1 MKFYRFFFLALF
13 AVVSSFTVNAQRGFF
28 YSHIPDWDYSYID
41 SSIEASI
48 IQDTA
53 VLTNDEIKA
62 LIRLPQSELPQP
74 SDEEIAAQIKAI
86 PALVNFQCNDQV
98 IAEIR
103 KMVYSGR
110 NYIAKLRGRAAYYF
124 PIFEGM
130 LAQAGMPIEL
140 KYLTLIESGLDPKI
154 TSYAGAR
161 GLWQIM
167 PATARGLGLTLDSW
181 VDERCDPIKSTQAA
195 LAYLQAANI
204 TYDDWLVS
212 LASYNAGPGTVNRA
226 ISRTSRGRTYW
237 DIQSQLPRETQKYVP
252 KYNAMLYA
260 MHYADDYKIPI
271 VYPSYSVAPS
281 IPVEIFSPLK
291 ISHVAAALDMDSAD
305 LARLNPSLNTDWIP
319 YYHNG
324 FSLNIPSDKS
334 ARFYALVQDIYLT
347 SDTLFLVLR
356 GDRVNGGYDER
367 KNMYYVQLGD
377 YLEKIARDFSVTVEE
392 LVEWNNLESMLLEL
406 GQGLALGENIN
417 VEIDSL
423 QGVMPDVEDGLQAE
437 EYDEDCECVYHRV
450 RFGETVFDIAY
461 EYGVRVEDIL
471 RENTIT
477 NILLIEQG
485 LLLKIPK

>member
-13 AVVSSFTVNAQRGFF
+13 AVVSSYTANAQRGFF
-28 YSHIPDWDYSYID
+28 YSHIPNWDYSYID

-226 ISRTSRGRTYW
+226 ISRTSR
-237 DIQSQLPRETQKYVP
+237 
-252 KYNAMLYA
+252 
-260 MHYADDYKIPI
+260 
-271 VYPSYSVAPS
+271 
-281 IPVEIFSPLK
+281 
-291 ISHVAAALDMDSAD
+291 
-305 LARLNPSLNTDWIP
+305 
-319 YYHNG
+319 
-324 FSLNIPSDKS
+324 
-334 ARFYALVQDIYLT
+334 
-347 SDTLFLVLR
+347 
-356 GDRVNGGYDER
+356 
-367 KNMYYVQLGD
+367 
-377 YLEKIARDFSVTVEE
+377 
-392 LVEWNNLESMLLEL
+392 
-406 GQGLALGENIN
+406 
-417 VEIDSL
+417 
-423 QGVMPDVEDGLQAE
+423 
-437 EYDEDCECVYHRV
+437 
-450 RFGETVFDIAY
+450 
-461 EYGVRVEDIL
+461 
-471 RENTIT
+471 
-477 NILLIEQG
+477 
-485 LLLKIPK
+485 